1 MHNHGGWVGVKGD
14 RYQSWQQLA
23 TERAGHRVL
32 FKASSCLRSLLKLW
46 ERVTRLCKMGRKNL
60 GLRQKSRPIR
70 FKLQSSKFNRFL
82 KGNLQDLF
90 PELFRKTDLK
100 NVCFCQ
106 KMTTK
111 ILDLLQILV
120 KVTRI
125 NHVDSTEETLILR

>member
-23 TERAGHRVL
+23 TERTGHRVL
-32 FKASSCLRSLLKLW
+32 FKASSCLRSVLKWW

-90 PELFRKTDLK
+90 PELF
-100 NVCFCQ
+100 Q
-106 KMTTK
+106 K
-111 ILDLLQILV
+111 QILKMSVFV
-120 KVTRI
+120 KK
-125 NHVDSTEETLILR
+125 